1 MPQPIVDAASAT
13 ASITEDD
20 ATLEAMLD
28 EAHIPALMAA
38 LVHITGD
45 ANIIRG
51 EIRPSGAL
59 FGDQQAGIS
68 AEHQAEIRTLALR
81 KLAEFR
87 DNGCKL
93 RGGAPSPELIRE
105 LLAFMVGGEIGD
117 GYVEFLMSELALEGA
132 DPYGSAPIDV
142 PEAAKAEFHVVVIG
156 AGMSGIL
163 AAIRLKEAGIAYT
176 VIEKNDNVGGT
187 WYQNQYPGCRVD
199 SPNHTYSYSFE
210 PQDWPPITSRSAA
223 IRFWSSRRR

>member
-68 AEHQAEIRTLALR
+68 AEHQAEIRTLALQ

-93 RGGAPSPELIRE
+93 PGGAPSLGRKVVSWKRPCSSSWPVAGR
-105 LLAFMVGGEIGD
+105 
-117 GYVEFLMSELALEGA
+117 LEV
-132 DPYGSAPIDV
+132 PSA
-142 PEAAKAEFHVVVIG
+142 
-156 AGMSGIL
+156 
-163 AAIRLKEAGIAYT
+163 T
-176 VIEKNDNVGGT
+176 
-187 WYQNQYPGCRVD
+187 
-199 SPNHTYSYSFE
+199 
-210 PQDWPPITSRSAA
+210 
-223 IRFWSSRRR
+223 